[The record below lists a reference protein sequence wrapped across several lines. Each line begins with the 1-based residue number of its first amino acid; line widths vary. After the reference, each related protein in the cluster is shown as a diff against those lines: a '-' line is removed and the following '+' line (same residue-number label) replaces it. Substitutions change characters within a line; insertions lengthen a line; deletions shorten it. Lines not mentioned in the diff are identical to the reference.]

1 MKKLQCA
8 QIWGG
13 IEEGDA
19 TIASPGLTAT
29 FFSSSGEGKKG
40 GDIYYVSL
48 CNSTYITRVAIAD
61 VVGHGEIVS
70 EMSQSLYDSLSRHV
84 DDLNGDEVLSD
95 INKDAITKGI
105 TAITTGIVATYYRED
120 KTFSYVYAGHPP
132 MLLNRNND
140 IEWIEMKIDIEQT
153 SNMSNIP
160 LAVDED
166 ANYVQQSV
174 TLNSGDRVLLYTD
187 GLLETTSKTN
197 EAFGMERLQECLK
210 INRGREIDELRDD
223 VINALRDHTEG
234 KLEHDDVTM
243 ILLEIR

>member
-19 TIASPGLTAT
+19 TVASPGLTAT
-29 FFSSSGEGKKG
+29 LFSSSGEGKKG

-70 EMSQSLYDSLSRHV
+70 EMSQSLYDSLGRHV

-95 INKDAITKGI
+95 LNKDAITKGI

-132 MLLNRNND
+132 MLLNRNNEL
-140 IEWIEMKIDIEQT
+140 EWNEMEIDIDQT

-160 LAVDED
+160 LAIDED

-174 TLNSGDRVLLYTD
+174 TLKTGDRILLYTD
-187 GLLETTSKTN
+187 GLLETTSKTK
-197 EAFGMERLQECLK
+197 EAFGMERLQACLK
-210 INRGREIDELRDD
+210 INRAREIDELRDD
-223 VINALRDHTEG
+223 VINALCDHTEG
-234 KLEHDDVTM
+234 KLEHDDVTVM
-243 ILLEIR
+243 LLEIR

>member
-29 FFSSSGEGKKG
+29 LFSSSGEGEKG

-48 CNSTYITRVAIAD
+48 CNSTYITRIAIAD

-70 EMSQSLYDSLSRHV
+70 EMSQSLYDSLGRHV

-95 INKDAITKGI
+95 LNKDAITKGI

-140 IEWIEMKIDIEQT
+140 IEWTEMEIDIEQS

-174 TLNSGDRVLLYTD
+174 TLNSGDRILLYTD
-187 GLLETTSKTN
+187 GLLETISKTK
-197 EAFGMERLQECLK
+197 EAFGMERLQTCLK
-210 INRGREIDELRDD
+210 INRDRVLDELRDD

>member
-19 TIASPGLTAT
+19 TVASPGLTAT
-29 FFSSSGEGKKG
+29 LFSSSGEGKKG

-70 EMSQSLYDSLSRHV
+70 EMSQSLYDSLGRHV
-84 DDLNGDEVLSD
+84 DDLNGDEVLID
-95 INKDAITKGI
+95 LNKDAITKGI

-140 IEWIEMKIDIEQT
+140 IEWNEMEIDIDQT

-160 LAVDED
+160 LAIDED

-174 TLNSGDRVLLYTD
+174 TLKTGDRILLYTD
-187 GLLETTSKTN
+187 GLLETTSETN
-197 EAFGMERLQECLK
+197 EAFGMERLQACLK
-210 INRGREIDELRDD
+210 INRAREIDELRDD
-223 VINALRDHTEG
+223 VINALRDHAEG
-234 KLEHDDVTM
+234 KLEHDDVTVM
-243 ILLEIR
+243 LLEIR